1 MDEAGSTG
9 PGRGGGVGKRLDEGV
24 DAVLEFVL
32 EMFQNVFGMDDLVL
46 LSGLEQ
52 LHRT

>member
-9 PGRGGGVGKRLDEGV
+9 PGRGGRVGKRLDEAV
-24 DAVLEFVL
+24 DVLEFFL
-32 EMFQNVFGMDDLVL
+32 EMFQNIFGMDDLVL